1 MEVERRSLFVAEE
14 ISLANLKENIADLD
28 AERDQLLERI
38 AAIDEAKA
46 AKQALITEA
55 AKLGLI
61 ES

>member
-1 MEVERRSLFVAEE
+1 MAEE